1 MKKLSKTAKTVI
13 ISVAVPLVLI
23 AVVVVLL
30 TVLPKKNSYA
40 GSDVSLNMSLV
51 EEQVVP
57 INTKNANDVN
67 YLSVKNENGSYAFT
81 RNKRVI
87 QQSTE
92 SGETENKEDFYWT
105 SEELYEVPQDDS
117 TVRAFISGLA
127 QLSGVSVVEENAED
141 LSVYGLDEPKATV
154 EAELDDGT
162 KLTMLFGIKN
172 PANEQTVYFRLADS
186 NKVYLVNYYSAANV
200 FTDVRKF
207 AKLTL
212 TEPYSSDK
220 KNELNYLNI
229 IRSDMEDP
237 VVIKYISVDEAKK
250 IDENFE
256 LATRNTHRFI
266 SPITTEVNSAGRS
279 LGVSG
284 KSLCYGVYDLTMNA
298 CESLDK
304 TYETLKKYG
313 LDNPFARVEFKYGGK
328 EYFISFS
335 AEDTERKVYYVEAD
349 GVPGIYSIS
358 REDAPWCTFT
368 MENLLPVRPVS
379 PYIYSVDNIEITKG
393 EATYKYE
400 IDSVN
405 KTFTCNG
412 ISVNADNFREFYLQ
426 LIDEIGEET
435 YVTQTSEEQLPEVS
449 VKFTYKDDYSDVYGR
464 DADILEFFPSDGRK
478 CKVNL
483 NGKTLYKVKD
493 DYVTRLI
500 ENISALNNGEDVN
513 IEW

>member
-13 ISVAVPLVLI
+13 IAVAVPFVLI
-23 AVVVVLL
+23 AVVVILL
-30 TVLPKKNSYA
+30 IALPKKNSDG
-40 GSDVSLNMSLV
+40 GSDVSLSMSLV

-57 INTKNANDVN
+57 INTKNADDVN
-67 YLSVKNENGSYAFT
+67 YLSVSNENGIYAFT

-92 SGETENKEDFYWT
+92 SGETANKEEFYWT

-141 LSVYGLDEPKATV
+141 LSKYGLDAPEATV
-154 EAELDDGT
+154 EADLDDGT
-162 KLTMLFGIKN
+162 KLIMLFGVKN
-172 PANEQTVYFRLADS
+172 PANEQTVYFRFSDS
-186 NKVYLVNYYSAANV
+186 NKVYLVNYYSVSNV
-200 FTDVRKF
+200 FADVRKF

-212 TEPYSSDK
+212 TEPYNSDK
-220 KNELNYLNI
+220 KNELNYLYI
-229 IRSDMEDP
+229 TRSDMEEL
-237 VVIKYISVDEAKK
+237 VEIKYMSIDKAKK

-284 KSLCYGVYDLTMNA
+284 KSLCYGVYGLTMNA

-313 LDNPFARVEFKYGGK
+313 LDDPFARVEFKYGGK

-335 AEDTERKVYYVEAD
+335 AEDTERKVYYAEMD
-349 GVPGIYSIS
+349 GVSGIYSIS
-358 REDAPWCTFT
+358 REDASWCTFT

-379 PYIYSVDNIEITKG
+379 PYIYSVDNIEITIG
-393 EATYKYE
+393 EVTYKYE
-400 IDSVN
+400 IDSHN

-412 ISVNADNFREFYLQ
+412 IPINADNFREFYLQ
-426 LIDEIGEET
+426 LIGEIGEEAYT
-435 YVTQTSEEQLPEVS
+435 TQISEGQLPEVS
-449 VKFTYKDDYSDVYGR
+449 VKFTYKDDYAEIYDGTV
-464 DADILEFFPSDGRK
+464 DTLEFFPSDGRK

-483 NGKTLYKVKD
+483 NGKTLYKVRD

-500 ENISALNNGEDVN
+500 ENISALNNGEEVN